1 MILIDESAKDQLQDH
16 RIDGLEKTNE
26 KQDDLINRLLEAQ
39 IRADEQFKALAEQQM
54 KTQELLNG
62 IGKKIV
68 QWMMGIG
75 SAMVAAILGGS
86 TMM

>member
-1 MILIDESAKDQLQDH
+1 MTEESAKDQIQDH
-16 RIDGLEKTNE
+16 RLEDLEKVNE
-26 KQDDLINRLLEAQ
+26 RQDDLINRLLESQ
-39 IRADEQFKALAEQQM
+39 IRADEQFKALAEQQT
-54 KTQELLNG
+54 KTKELLNG
-62 IGKKIV
+62 VGKKIV

>member
-1 MILIDESAKDQLQDH
+1 MADESAKDQLQDH

-39 IRADEQFKALAEQQM
+39 IRADEQFKALAEQQT
-54 KTQELLNG
+54 KTQELLSG
-62 IGKKIV
+62 VGKKIV

>member
-1 MILIDESAKDQLQDH
+1 MTEESAKDQIQDH
-16 RIDGLEKTNE
+16 RLEDLEKVNE
-26 KQDDLINRLLEAQ
+26 RQDDLINRLLESQ
-39 IRADEQFKALAEQQM
+39 IRADEQFKALAEQQT

-62 IGKKIV
+62 VGKKIV

>member
-1 MILIDESAKDQLQDH
+1 MTEDSAKDQIQDH
-16 RIDGLEKTNE
+16 RLENLEKVNE
-26 KQDDLINRLLEAQ
+26 RQDDLINRLLESQ
-39 IRADEQFKALAEQQM
+39 IRADEQFKALAEQQT

-62 IGKKIV
+62 VGKKIV

>member
-1 MILIDESAKDQLQDH
+1 MTEESAKDQIQDH
-16 RIDGLEKTNE
+16 RLEDLEKVNE
-26 KQDDLINRLLEAQ
+26 RQDDLINRLLESQ
-39 IRADEQFKALAEQQM
+39 IRADEQFKALAEQQT

-62 IGKKIV
+62 VGKKIV

-86 TMM
+86 TMI

>member
-1 MILIDESAKDQLQDH
+1 MSDESAKDQLQDH

-26 KQDDLINRLLEAQ
+26 KQDELINRLLEAQ
-39 IRADEQFKALAEQQM
+39 IRADEQFKALAEQQT
-54 KTQELLNG
+54 KTQELLSG
-62 IGKKIV
+62 VGKKIV

>member
-1 MILIDESAKDQLQDH
+1 MSDETIDVLQDH
-16 RIDGLEKTNE
+16 RISQLENTNE
-26 KQDDLINRLLEAQ
+26 KQDDLLNRLMEAQ
-39 IRADEQFKALAEQQM
+39 IRADEQFKALAEQQT
-54 KTQELLNG
+54 KTQEILNG
-62 IGKKIV
+62 VGKKIV